1 MFCGANIAIFHKNG
15 RFLTFRNKIIIFVVQ
30 SYLWLADIFL
40 MKVYSL
46 LSLNENV
53 EIFRT
58 QGRATLSSLVL
69 VYWHFRCPIPTNT
82 GVGYCLFVFGFFH
95 NLRSDRR
102 ISSTLSLFLLTAF
115 LE

>member
-46 LSLNENV
+46 LSLNGNLVNFNYNKESN
-53 EIFRT
+53 
-58 QGRATLSSLVL
+58 TLIA
-69 VYWHFRCPIPTNT
+69 VYWCIGTLVAYTNQYWCGVLFICCKGFTRTSIQIDELAPHFL
-82 GVGYCLFVFGFFH
+82 YFY
-95 NLRSDRR
+95 
-102 ISSTLSLFLLTAF
+102 
-115 LE
+115 